1 MKNKQES
8 INPLNGK
15 TYIIPDAIDD
25 SISIDEFVSK
35 NNKPVIAVQGL
46 GFVGAVM
53 SLVCANSITE
63 QYAVIGVDLPTDN
76 SIKKI
81 NALNS
86 GEFPLIAEDPKIDEF
101 FKNSISIPNA
111 PLNKW

>member
-15 TYIIPDAIDD
+15 TYIIPDVIDD

-53 SLVCANSITE
+53 YLV
-63 QYAVIGVDLPTDN
+63 
-76 SIKKI
+76 
-81 NALNS
+81 
-86 GEFPLIAEDPKIDEF
+86 
-101 FKNSISIPNA
+101 
-111 PLNKW
+111 